1 MPRADHLLRPTLLAL
16 AASVTALLAGCGMFR
31 SKTLPGDDAP
41 TLASLQGRSVAVQ
54 RDPLTVDDEARTIAA
69 YKDFL
74 AAAPQA
80 PQRPEAMRRLGDL
93 EMDGADRRLA
103 DGSQPDYKAAIARY
117 EDYLRNFPNDPG
129 NDRVLYQLARAHE
142 QTGALEVAL
151 ATLTALVQKHPGTVY
166 ADEAQFRRGEL
177 LFATRQYAAAETAY
191 ATVLKSGNQTPFQE
205 RALYM
210 QGWSL
215 FKLGRLDDALQPF
228 FGVLDAKLGRPGEPT
243 RGDRELVEDT
253 FRVASI
259 TLANLQGAASIAP
272 LMQGDTR
279 RAYEHQV
286 YEQLG
291 ELYLKQ
297 ERVKDAADTFAA
309 FARQRPLHAQAP
321 VLLSRVI
328 GTYEGNGFATLALDA
343 KRDYV
348 ARYGVDSE
356 FRRANPTGWQ
366 QAQPLVKTHLAELAT
381 HHHAL
386 AQRSKAPADVAEAVR
401 WYRLWLASFPTDAAT
416 PQNHF
421 LLAELLYDD
430 RRYAEAA
437 TDFEQ
442 VAYGYAAH
450 PRAADAGYS
459 ALLSYGKQTTP
470 GAAVAPELQRT
481 AVASALRFAERFG
494 SDPRAGSVLTN
505 AAEQQFALGEAQPAA
520 ATAQRALQTTTLTA
534 AERRTAWTVVA
545 HTAFEAKAWDQAER
559 AYGEAL
565 AALPDTAA
573 DASARAA
580 LVERLAAS
588 VYQQG
593 DAARSAGRQREAVA
607 FFERVAA
614 VAPLSAVRATA
625 QFDAAAALIGLQDW
639 AGATQLLEDFRRRFP
654 AHPLQSDVDTK
665 LAAAYLAQE
674 RWSLAAAELER
685 VAQSPQAQSD
695 PEVARA
701 ALWQATELHD
711 KAQAAGAGPRAAAI
725 AAYERYLKRHPAPLD
740 AAVQARWR
748 LAQLHTG
755 KVATTWLQ
763 DVVKADATGGAARS
777 DRTRALAA
785 AATLALA
792 EPVAASY
799 REVRLVEPLQRQL
812 KLKKTRM
819 EAALQAYAAAAD
831 YGVADVST
839 AATFHIAA
847 LYQDFGRALMT
858 SQRPKKLNKAELEQY
873 NVMLE
878 EQAFPFEEKAI
889 ELHETNAQRAAA
901 GIFDDSVRGSFA
913 ALATLK
919 PGRWNKPERSDPGS
933 ALNEQGIAH
942 RSKGAFAEAR
952 AAYEQA
958 IAAEPQRATP
968 VLNLAILH
976 DLYLGDR
983 AKAVELY
990 ERYAALATPPDA
1002 AATRWLAEIR
1012 ARKPALPATPTAA
1025 PAATPAAAP
1034 ESVASRKEAP

>member
-1 MPRADHLLRPTLLAL
+1 MRSRDVLRPTLLVL
-16 AASVTALLAGCGMFR
+16 AASLAAGLGGCGMFR
-31 SKTLPGDDAP
+31 KGPAGDNAP
-41 TLASLQGRSVAVQ
+41 TIASLKGRSIAVAPDSLQ
-54 RDPLTVDDEARTIAA
+54 VDDEARTIAA
-69 YKDFL
+69 YREFL

-103 DGSQPDYKAAIARY
+103 DGSEPDYKAAIARY
-117 EDYLRNFPNDPG
+117 EDYLKNFPNKPG

-142 QTGALEVAL
+142 QGGSLEVAL
-151 ATLTALVQKHPGTVY
+151 KTLTQLVQQHPGTAY

-191 ATVLKSGNQTPFQE
+191 ATVLKSGNKTPYNE

-228 FGVLDAKLGRPGEPT
+228 FGVLDAKLGTPSELT

-253 FRVASI
+253 FRVTSI

-272 LMQGDTR
+272 LINSEPRQV
-279 RAYEHQV
+279 YEHQV

-291 ELYLKQ
+291 ALYLRQ
-297 ERVKDAADTFAA
+297 ERVKDAADTFAT
-309 FARQRPLHAQAP
+309 FARQRPLHAKAP

-328 GTYEGNGFATLALDA
+328 ETYESTGFATLALDA

-356 FRRANPTGWQ
+356 FRRANPEGWQ
-366 QAQPLVKTHLAELAT
+366 QAQPLVKTHLTELAR

-386 AQRSKAPADVAEAVR
+386 AQKSKAPADVQEAVR
-401 WYRLWLASFPTDAAT
+401 WYRLWLASFPTDPAT

-430 RRYAEAA
+430 KQFADAA
-437 TDFEQ
+437 VAFEK
-442 VAYGYAAH
+442 VAYGYDKH

-459 ALLSYGKQTTP
+459 ALLSYGKQT
-470 GAAVAPELQRT
+470 ASPELQRAT
-481 AVASALRFAERFG
+481 VASSLRFADAFG
-494 SDPRAGSVLTN
+494 DDARAGSVLTN
-505 AAEQQFALGEAQPAA
+505 TAEQLFALRDAEPAA
-520 ATAQRALQTTTLTA
+520 ATAKRALTKTLTA
-534 AERRTAWTVVA
+534 AEKRTAWTVIA
-545 HTAFEAKAWDQAER
+545 HTAFDAKAWGDAEK

-565 AALPDTAA
+565 QLTAENAAG
-573 DASARAA
+573 RNEI
-580 LVERLAAS
+580 VERLAAS

-593 DAARSAGRQREAVA
+593 DAARTAGQSREAVA
-607 FFERVAA
+607 FFERVAS
-614 VAPLSAVRATA
+614 VAPNSAVRATA

-639 AGATQLLEDFRRRFP
+639 AGATRLLEDFRRRFP
-654 AHPLQSDVDTK
+654 THQLQGEVDTK

-685 VAQSPQAQSD
+685 VATKAE

-711 KAQAAGAGPRAAAI
+711 KAFAGSSGPKANVVQ
-725 AAYERYLKRHPAPLD
+725 AYERYLKRYPQPLEPAVL
-740 AAVQARWR
+740 ARYR
-748 LAQLHTG
+748 LAKLNTG
-755 KVATTWLQ
+755 PAALVWMK
-763 DVVKADATGGAARS
+763 DVVLSDATGGSART
-777 DRTRALAA
+777 DRTKALAA
-785 AATLALA
+785 SATLALA
-792 EPVAASY
+792 EPVVDAY
-799 REVRLVEPLQRQL
+799 KKVPLIEPLQKQL
-812 KLKKTRM
+812 KLKKTKM
-819 EAALQAYAAAAD
+819 EEALKAYAAAAE

-839 AATFHIAA
+839 AATFQIAA
-847 LYQDFGRALMT
+847 LYQDFGKALIT

-889 ELHETNAQRAAA
+889 SLHETNAQRAAV
-901 GIFDDSVRGSFA
+901 GIFDESVRGSFA
-913 ALATLK
+913 ALAQLK
-919 PGRWNKPERSDPGS
+919 PGRWNKPERSDPAS
-933 ALNEQGIAH
+933 ALNQQGIDH
-942 RSKGAFAEAR
+942 RSKGAFDKAR
-952 AAYEQA
+952 EAYEQA

-983 AKAVELY
+983 AKALELY
-990 ERYAALATPPDA
+990 ERYLVLATPPDA
-1002 AATRWLAEIR
+1002 AVGKWVAELK
-1012 ARKPALPATPTAA
+1012 ARKPAASPATATNSATTTAN
-1025 PAATPAAAP
+1025 
-1034 ESVASRKEAP
+1034 VASRKDTP